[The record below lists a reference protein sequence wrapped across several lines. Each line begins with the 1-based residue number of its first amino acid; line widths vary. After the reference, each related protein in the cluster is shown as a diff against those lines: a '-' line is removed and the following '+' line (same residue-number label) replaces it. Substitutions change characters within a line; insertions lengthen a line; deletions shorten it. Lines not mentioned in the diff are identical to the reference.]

1 MGSMTVYM
9 SNGIRNYQISVPEL
23 SGYGDMI
30 NIKLGRF
37 VVKHLQVSNF
47 QQEWQIKYVHLVS
60 AKITRISTKKKAT

>member
-30 NIKLGRF
+30 KIKLGRF
-37 VVKHLQVSNF
+37 VVRHLQVSNF
-47 QQEWQIKYVHLVS
+47 QQEWQIKIIRASGVS
-60 AKITRISTKKKAT
+60 INCKNYCNRLS